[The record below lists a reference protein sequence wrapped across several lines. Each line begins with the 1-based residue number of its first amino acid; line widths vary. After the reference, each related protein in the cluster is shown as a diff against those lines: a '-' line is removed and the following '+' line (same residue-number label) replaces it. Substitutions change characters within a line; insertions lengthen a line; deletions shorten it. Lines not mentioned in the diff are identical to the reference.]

1 MAMQIREPVLLTG
14 AGFTRNFG
22 GFLANQMWDKV
33 FNHEQV
39 QHYPSLVNLL
49 KDNFDFESVYNEVM
63 DGNGYPPEVQM
74 ALRQA
79 VKNAYDQLD
88 DATRNYWGSSAYISL
103 ALQPLVN
110 WQGF

>member
-22 GFLANQMWDKV
+22 GFLTNQMWDKV

-49 KDNFDFESVYNEVM
+49 TTSISNPSI
-63 DGNGYPPEVQM
+63 
-74 ALRQA
+74 
-79 VKNAYDQLD
+79 
-88 DATRNYWGSSAYISL
+88 TR
-103 ALQPLVN
+103 
-110 WQGF
+110 